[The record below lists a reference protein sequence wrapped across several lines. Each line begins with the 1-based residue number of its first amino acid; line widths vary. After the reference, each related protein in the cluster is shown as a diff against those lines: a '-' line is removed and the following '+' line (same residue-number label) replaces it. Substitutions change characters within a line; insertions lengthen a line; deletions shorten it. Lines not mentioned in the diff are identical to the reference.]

1 MQKVD
6 IVGMMLTIITPVE
19 NEIQD
24 EIRMYLEEN
33 KSAVTELIY
42 TKEKYRNEAILI
54 DTLVTRL
61 TADVCYEILNKN
73 LRKGR

>member
-6 IVGMMLTIITPVE
+6 IVGMMLTSIVPVE

-24 EIRMYLEEN
+24 EIRIYLEEN
-33 KSAVTELIY
+33 KSEVTELIY
-42 TKEKYRNEAILI
+42 TSGKYREEAILI
-54 DTLVTRL
+54 DTLITRL

-73 LRKGR
+73 LRKGM